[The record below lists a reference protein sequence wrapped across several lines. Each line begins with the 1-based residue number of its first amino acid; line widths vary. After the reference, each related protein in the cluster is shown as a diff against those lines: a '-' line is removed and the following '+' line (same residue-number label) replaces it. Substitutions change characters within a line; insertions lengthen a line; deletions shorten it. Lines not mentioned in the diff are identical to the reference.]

1 MLKDQEKNKVS
12 NLFQFLKQYNNVKN
26 PTITDINLQYWH
38 RWLDNIPIHEKII
51 NNICKEDEYLDS
63 ILIVG
68 KPDFTEC
75 PNPPEELRE
84 WLENGWSKFDEEVKI
99 KNEINKIEKDITTG
113 KEKIIKIKFQDD
125 KEREDLLKAWK
136 LKREIWVEKE
146 KITHEVDDLFNMLYT
161 VYSTLKKESEAMEL
175 VFGDGILGCDDE
187 KKIYHPILFQKV
199 KLIFDANIP
208 EFRIELSDRNPELYK
223 SIFTLLSDSNMELL
237 LEIYKEFE
245 CNEISPFNIDDSN
258 SFLNRVSHALSPDGE
273 FLNNKEFVFQR
284 YPQIFRKPV
293 LFIRKLNM
301 GFGSAIDSILEDLEE
316 VDSIPEFL
324 KDIIGIDKDDDKLKL
339 NSDINIEDNS
349 KLISSNG
356 LDENILLTKPANIEQ
371 LAVAKY
377 LQRHGSVLVQGPPG
391 TGKTHTIANMVGH
404 LLSQGKSI
412 LVTSYSEKALSVLK
426 EKVTDNLQALCLSL
440 LSTTESRV
448 EMEKTLDVIN

>member
-161 VYSTLKKESEAMEL
+161 VYSTLKK
-175 VFGDGILGCDDE
+175 
-187 KKIYHPILFQKV
+187 
-199 KLIFDANIP
+199 N
-208 EFRIELSDRNPELYK
+208 
-223 SIFTLLSDSNMELL
+223 
-237 LEIYKEFE
+237 
-245 CNEISPFNIDDSN
+245 
-258 SFLNRVSHALSPDGE
+258 
-273 FLNNKEFVFQR
+273 
-284 YPQIFRKPV
+284 
-293 LFIRKLNM
+293 
-301 GFGSAIDSILEDLEE
+301 
-316 VDSIPEFL
+316 
-324 KDIIGIDKDDDKLKL
+324 LKL
-339 NSDINIEDNS
+339 WN
-349 KLISSNG
+349 
-356 LDENILLTKPANIEQ
+356 
-371 LAVAKY
+371 
-377 LQRHGSVLVQGPPG
+377 
-391 TGKTHTIANMVGH
+391 
-404 LLSQGKSI
+404 
-412 LVTSYSEKALSVLK
+412 
-426 EKVTDNLQALCLSL
+426 
-440 LSTTESRV
+440 
-448 EMEKTLDVIN
+448 